1 MFEKVLICY
10 SESKDP
16 KREYVSR
23 IQTLLENKYNVS
35 NITVCKVE
43 DVININEKF
52 DIAFS
57 IGGDGSML
65 RTIHLVPDSPVI
77 GINLGRKGFIANI
90 EVENIESDIE
100 KLFSGRYSVSRNSF
114 ISGLVNG
121 EYYDAVNDI
130 TIGKKD
136 FLKTIHLE
144 LYVNHSF
151 VDSYICDG
159 ILVSTAFGS
168 TAYNRALNSTI
179 VHPSSPVYIITPIGT
194 ADADFKSLIVHHDSD
209 IKIRVIENSQSSD
222 IIVGFD
228 GTQKVVDL
236 GNEFEIEIGRS
247 PVSYEIVQIKGY
259 NYFEN
264 LRNKI

>member
-179 VHPSSPVYIITPIGT
+179 VH
-194 ADADFKSLIVHHDSD
+194 HDSD